1 MNTDGSNVRRV
12 TWLESQDGTPSFS
25 PDGSKLVWV
34 DADCFSGGCGPSHV
48 YIGNLDG
55 TGVRLLTRIDNRGDW
70 NPVFSPDGTK
80 VAFMSATMPDLLR
93 YGDSRWDIETVNV
106 DGSGQ
111 QDITGPNVISEAA
124 PSWK

>member
-1 MNTDGSNVRRV
+1 
-12 TWLESQDGTPSFS
+12 
-25 PDGSKLVWV
+25 
-34 DADCFSGGCGPSHV
+34 
-48 YIGNLDG
+48 
-55 TGVRLLTRIDNRGDW
+55 
-70 NPVFSPDGTK
+70 
-80 VAFMSATMPDLLR
+80 MPDLLR